1 MSLQTIRNVENIES
15 HVYALHTCVCKMQR
29 DVSRKEDQGERRARC
44 IYERIVK
51 EGRNYPGGKA
61 KSVPV
66 GSRFKLQ
73 PGRWWAPDHL
83 DPLFH
88 SKLVLPQG
96 TRYVRL
102 RIFSLATENKGH
114 GRPFLL
120 SLLWPS
126 ITGEKLLG
134 AYSGPGTTGRNENV
148 ERRVPTKIFQPFL
161 AHDHTNCFNCKGNV
175 TTPRKIGP

>member
-15 HVYALHTCVCKMQR
+15 HVYALHTRVCRMQR

-44 IYERIVK
+44 IYVRIVK

-88 SKLVLPQG
+88 SKFVLPQG
-96 TRYVRL
+96 TRYALESSPWQLKIKDTDVL
-102 RIFSLATENKGH
+102 SFSLYFDRASR
-114 GRPFLL
+114 GRSFLEHIAALERQEETRMLSVVYLLGFFNPFLR
-120 SLLWPS
+120 
-126 ITGEKLLG
+126 
-134 AYSGPGTTGRNENV
+134 TTTLIALIARGM
-148 ERRVPTKIFQPFL
+148 
-161 AHDHTNCFNCKGNV
+161 
-175 TTPRKIGP
+175 